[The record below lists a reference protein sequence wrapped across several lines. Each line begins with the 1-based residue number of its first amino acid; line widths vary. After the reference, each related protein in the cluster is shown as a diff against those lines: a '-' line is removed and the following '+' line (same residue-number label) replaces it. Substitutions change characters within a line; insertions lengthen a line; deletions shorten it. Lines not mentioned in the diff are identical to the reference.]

1 MELNEISIWIG
12 VISGAVALIMQ
23 LRSFIFERNTL
34 KISAYTGYSD
44 GSGSQPQNAVSI
56 VLLNKGKSNLY
67 IHKFG
72 IKEPKRTEIINGIKC
87 TVKGSVW
94 HSMFNDMATLCI
106 KPNEKK
112 VFHFDGYSEAGIKEL
127 HRLKRV
133 RAYVTDSNGKNH
145 SAIIKPYGI

>member
-12 VISGAVALIMQ
+12 VVSGALALILQ
-23 LRSFIFERNTL
+23 LRSFLFERDTL
-34 KISAYTGYSD
+34 KISAYTGCSD
-44 GSGSQPQNAVSI
+44 GSGSQPQNAVSV
-56 VLLNKGKSNLY
+56 VLLNKGKSNFY

-72 IKEPKRTEIINGIKC
+72 IKEPKRIEIINDIKC
-87 TVKGSVW
+87 TVKGGVW
-94 HSMFNDMATLCI
+94 HTIFNDMATLCI

-112 VFHFDGYSEAGIKEL
+112 VFHFDGYSEIGIKEI

-145 SAIIKPYGI
+145 SAIIKPYRI